1 MPTHEERAAATGL
14 AGGAISAALLD
25 TLMEKNLLSRSE
37 ARAVLQKALAAVAAF
52 DTPAG
57 QAAEGIITRMLAG
70 KYSVRG

>member
-1 MPTHEERAAATGL
+1 MPTHEERASGTGL

-25 TLMEKNLLSRSE
+25 TLMEKNLLSRGE
-37 ARAVLQKALAAVAAF
+37 ARAVLQKALAAVGAF

-57 QAAEGIITRMLAG
+57 HAAEGIITRMLAG